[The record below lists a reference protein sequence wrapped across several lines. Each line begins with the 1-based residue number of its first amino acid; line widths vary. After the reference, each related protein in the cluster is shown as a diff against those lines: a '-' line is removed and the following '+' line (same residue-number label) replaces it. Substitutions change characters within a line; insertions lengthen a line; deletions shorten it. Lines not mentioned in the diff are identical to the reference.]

1 MKKIF
6 NKLSI
11 IIIFTL
17 ILQLTLP
24 FTSSANTQNGLD
36 LIRQET
42 SLTEDDIQLSF
53 DIISEHSSLFLEN
66 ADITVLNSYGL
77 EDQNIALLKYFYDI
91 NYPSVTLNAFAVSQN
106 VTNNDNI
113 QPRLANVLIRV
124 LIKDA
129 LKKKM
134 GDKIKKEIG
143 KEVKDQI
150 EDKWIA
156 AAEKEIG
163 QHGYSKFVGP
173 EGSGANG
180 IRQGDHVFEIYG
192 KNGNP
197 IMRGHVGLEQNKT
210 VTNWHYH
217 LKYDGFEYHH
227 EQTLLR
233 HNSLPAWGTPIK

>member
-24 FTSSANTQNGLD
+24 LTSTANTQNGLD

-42 SLTEDDIQLSF
+42 NLTEDDIQLSL

-129 LKKKM
+129 LKRKWV
-134 GDKIKKEIG
+134 IK
-143 KEVKDQI
+143 
-150 EDKWIA
+150 
-156 AAEKEIG
+156 
-163 QHGYSKFVGP
+163 
-173 EGSGANG
+173 
-180 IRQGDHVFEIYG
+180 
-192 KNGNP
+192 
-197 IMRGHVGLEQNKT
+197 
-210 VTNWHYH
+210 
-217 LKYDGFEYHH
+217 
-227 EQTLLR
+227 
-233 HNSLPAWGTPIK
+233 

>member
-1 MKKIF
+1 MKKIL

-11 IIIFTL
+11 LIIFTL
-17 ILQLTLP
+17 MLQLTLP
-24 FTSSANTQNGLD
+24 LTSSANTQNELD

-42 SLTEDDIQLSF
+42 NLTEDDIQLSL

-66 ADITVLNSYGL
+66 ADVNVLNSYGL

-91 NYPSVTLNAFAVSQN
+91 NYPSITLHAFAVSQN
-106 VTNNDNI
+106 VSNNDNI
-113 QPRLANVLIRV
+113 QPRVANVLIRV

-143 KEVKDQI
+143 DEVKDKVQ
-150 EDKWIA
+150 DKWIA
-156 AAEKEIG
+156 AAEKEIDK
-163 QHGYSKFVGP
+163 HGYSKFVGP

-180 IRQGDHVFEIYG
+180 IRQGEHVFEIYG
-192 KNGNP
+192 KNGNS
-197 IMRGHVGLEQNKT
+197 IIRGHVGLEQNKA

-217 LKYDGFEYHH
+217 LKYDNFVDHH
-227 EQTLLR
+227 EQILLR
-233 HNSLPAWGTPIK
+233 HRSLPNWGTPN